1 MLNADLIARDFKPYL
16 EPLRE
21 GKNLLGFSGGLDS
34 VCLFHLLVGEN
45 IAFDIALVDYNTQK
59 KRLEIIQYAQKLART
74 HHKKCYI
81 HYAEKIARN
90 FEMQARKIRYDFFET
105 LMKEHSY
112 KHLILAHH
120 LNDRLEWFL
129 MQLSKGSGLN
139 TLLSF
144 QAYEKRGFYAVV
156 RPLLYT
162 PKDTLKT
169 LAKDREFF
177 EDDSNSSLKFKRNF
191 FRKNYANSLMQNYSK
206 GIIQSFKFLD
216 KERERLYPLIPVSQ
230 MHGITFFQR
239 SHNALFM
246 VDKILKQKGYVLSF
260 PQKEEIKRHF
270 FSLEIAQ
277 KFIIEKNEEC
287 VFIALKPQK
296 ALSMPKDFKDRA
308 RRLNIPKRL
317 RPILYEAF
325 LKQPAHDFLTRFKQS
340 LMDLIKELDLNQAIS
355 F

>member
-1 MLNADLIARDFKPYL
+1 MLNADLIARDFKNYL

-34 VCLFHLLVGEN
+34 TCLFHLLVGEN

-59 KRLEIIQYAQKLART
+59 QRLEIIQHAQTLAKT

-81 HYAEKIARN
+81 HYAPKIARN

-105 LMKEHSY
+105 LTKEHSY

-129 MQLSKGSGLN
+129 MQLSKGAGLN

-144 QAYEKRGFYAVV
+144 QAYEKRESYAIV

-162 PKDTLKT
+162 PKDALKT
-169 LAKDREFF
+169 LAKDWEFF
-177 EDDSNSSLKFKRNF
+177 EDDSNSSLKFKRNV
-191 FRKNYANSLMQNYSK
+191 FRKHYANFLMQDYSK

-216 KERERLYPLIPVSQ
+216 EEKERLYPLTIVSQ
-230 MHGITFFQR
+230 MHGITFFKY
-239 SHNALFM
+239 SPNALFM

-260 PQKEEIKRHF
+260 SQKEEIKRHF

-277 KFIIEKNEEC
+277 KFIIESDKEH
-287 VFIALKPQK
+287 VFIAFKPPK
-296 ALSMPKDFKDRA
+296 TLSMPKDFKDRA

-317 RPILYEAF
+317 RPVLYAEF
-325 LKQPAHDFLTRFKQS
+325 LKQPTHDFLTRFKQS
-340 LMDLIKELDLNQAIS
+340 LMDL
-355 F
+355 

>member
-1 MLNADLIARDFKPYL
+1 MLNADLIARDFKTYL

-34 VCLFHLLVGEN
+34 TCLFHLLIEEN
-45 IAFDIALVDYNTQK
+45 IAFDTALVDYNTQK
-59 KRLEIIQYAQKLART
+59 QRLEIIQHAQKLAQA

-81 HYAEKIARN
+81 HYAPKIECN

-105 LMKEHSY
+105 LMREHSY

-129 MQLSKGSGLN
+129 MQLGKGAGLN

-144 QAYEKRGFYAVV
+144 QAYEKRGFYAIV

-162 PKDTLKT
+162 PKNTLKA
-169 LAKDREFF
+169 LAKDLKFF

-191 FRKNYANSLMQNYSK
+191 FRKNYANPLMQHYSN
-206 GIIQSFKFLD
+206 GIIQSFKCVD
-216 KERERLYPLIPVSQ
+216 KEKEWLYSLMPVSQ
-230 MHGITFFQR
+230 MHGITFFKYSQ
-239 SHNALFM
+239 NALFM

-260 PQKEEIKRHF
+260 SQKEEIKRHF

-277 KFIIEKNEEC
+277 KFIIESDKEHA
-287 VFIALKPQK
+287 FIALKPQK
-296 ALSMPKDFKDRA
+296 TLSMAKDFKDKA

-317 RPILYEAF
+317 RPVLYAEF
-325 LKQPAHDFLTRFKQS
+325 LKQPTHDFLTRFKQS
-340 LMDLIKELDLNQAIS
+340 LINL
-355 F
+355 

>member
-1 MLNADLIARDFKPYL
+1 MIVQDFKTYL

-21 GKNLLGFSGGLDS
+21 GQNLLGFSGGVDS
-34 VCLFHLLVGEN
+34 TCLFHLLVQEN

-59 KRLEIIQYAQKLART
+59 QRLEIIKHAQKLAQT

-81 HYAEKIARN
+81 HYAQKITHD

-105 LMKEHSY
+105 LIKEHSY

-129 MQLSKGSGLN
+129 MQLSKGAGLN

-144 QAYEKRGFYAVV
+144 QAYEKRGFYAII

-169 LAKDREFF
+169 LFKDMKFF

-191 FRKNYANSLMQNYSK
+191 FRKHYANSLMQNYSK
-206 GIIQSFKFLD
+206 GITRSFKFLD
-216 KERERLYPLIPVSQ
+216 QEKERLYPLISTSQ
-230 MHGITFFQR
+230 MHGITFFKYSQ
-239 SHNALFM
+239 NALFM

-260 PQKEEIKRHF
+260 SQKEEIKRHF

-277 KFIIEKNEEC
+277 KFIIEKNKEH
-287 VFIALKPQK
+287 VFIALKPQQT
-296 ALSMPKDFKDRA
+296 LSMPKDFKDKA

-317 RPILYEAF
+317 RPVLYAEF
-325 LKQPAHDFLTRFKQS
+325 LKQPTHDFLTRFKQG
-340 LMDLIKELDLNQAIS
+340 LYAGITPAYLI
-355 F
+355 

>member
-1 MLNADLIARDFKPYL
+1 MLNADLIARDFKTYL

-21 GKNLLGFSGGLDS
+21 NKNLLGFSGGLDS
-34 VCLFHLLVGEN
+34 TCLFHLLVEES

-59 KRLEIIQYAQKLART
+59 QRLEIIQHAQKLAQA

-81 HYAEKIARN
+81 HYAPKIECN

-105 LMKEHSY
+105 LIKEHSY

-144 QAYEKRGFYAVV
+144 QAYEKRGFYAII
-156 RPLLYT
+156 RPLLYI
-162 PKDTLKT
+162 PKDTLKA
-169 LAKDREFF
+169 LAKDLKFF

-191 FRKNYANSLMQNYSK
+191 FRKNYANSLMQDYSK

-216 KERERLYPLIPVSQ
+216 KEKEWLYPLVSVSQ
-230 MHGITFFQR
+230 MHGITFFKYSQ
-239 SHNALFM
+239 NALFM

-260 PQKEEIKRHF
+260 SQKEEIKRHF

-277 KFIIEKNEEC
+277 KFIIEKDKEHA
-287 VFIALKPQK
+287 FIALKPQK
-296 ALSMPKDFKDRA
+296 TLSMPKDFKDKA

-317 RPILYEAF
+317 RPVLYAEF
-325 LKQPAHDFLTRFKQS
+325 LKQPTHDFLTRFKQS
-340 LMDLIKELDLNQAIS
+340 LTDL
-355 F
+355 